1 MLVIFNM
8 LATSHGCGKTWNM
21 NVKLYKISV
30 CMNNEKYTY
39 MLMKQERKT
48 ENKTTFENENLI
60 QDLEI
65 TA

>member
-1 MLVIFNM
+1 
-8 LATSHGCGKTWNM
+8 
-21 NVKLYKISV
+21 
-30 CMNNEKYTY
+30 MNNEKYTY